1 VTEPAG
7 LYYPNRIA
15 RAYFSAMDDVMGQHG
30 LSTLLGLANLTQYV
44 QTLPPDNLKREF
56 DFASLSAM
64 NQALEQMYG
73 PRGGRGMS
81 LRIGRAAF
89 ARGLKNFGVMRGL
102 GDAAF
107 RALPLEQRLD
117 LGLQALAS
125 LFSHFTDQ
133 ASSVAGENNSF
144 LFRVEV
150 SPFAWG
156 RTSDK
161 PVCHALIGVIQECLS
176 WASNGYEFHVW
187 EINCRACGSDAC
199 TFRVNKTPIGEKAG

>member
-1 VTEPAG
+1 
-7 LYYPNRIA
+7 
-15 RAYFSAMDDVMGQHG
+15 M
-30 LSTLLGLANLTQYV
+30 
-44 QTLPPDNLKREF
+44 
-56 DFASLSAM
+56 
-64 NQALEQMYG
+64 
-73 PRGGRGMS
+73 
-81 LRIGRAAF
+81 
-89 ARGLKNFGVMRGL
+89 

-133 ASSVAGENNSF
+133 ASSVSAENNTF
-144 LFRVEV
+144 VFRVDV

-161 PVCHALIGVIQECLS
+161 PVCHALIGVVQECLS

-187 EINCRACGSDAC
+187 ETNCRACGADAC